1 MSKKDTKLK
10 PISDEAHKALKDSL
24 KDRIKIIE
32 ESIKDLENG
41 KDIETIS
48 ISRSR
53 NKRRIRKPSEKE
65 NEWYLEFLKLEKEIL
80 EKQLKDNK

>member
-10 PISDEAHKALKDSL
+10 LMSDEAHKVLKDSL
-24 KDRIKIIE
+24 KDRIKIIK

-41 KDIETIS
+41 KDIKTIL

-53 NKRRIRKPSEKE
+53 NKRRIRKPSKKE

-80 EKQLKDNK
+80 KKQLKEQK